1 MQSFLIKPSKRHS
14 LFFLLLT
21 TTALLYQCAL
31 YAQTADGNNGLSQAN
46 TIIRSYFDTATQL
59 LYGVGA
65 LLGLAGAVRVFT
77 AMLAGEQRSKSELV
91 GWFGSCVFLVIV
103 ASVLKSFFGI

>member
-1 MQSFLIKPSKRHS
+1 MYLLIKPSKRHS
-14 LFFLLLT
+14 SFFLLLT
-21 TTALLYQCAL
+21 TTALLYQFAL

-46 TIIRSYFDTATQL
+46 TMIRSYFDTATLL

-65 LLGLAGAVRVFT
+65 LLGLCGAVRVFT
-77 AMLAGEQRSKSELV
+77 AMLAGEQRSRSELV
-91 GWFGSCVFLVIV
+91 GWFGACVFLVIV